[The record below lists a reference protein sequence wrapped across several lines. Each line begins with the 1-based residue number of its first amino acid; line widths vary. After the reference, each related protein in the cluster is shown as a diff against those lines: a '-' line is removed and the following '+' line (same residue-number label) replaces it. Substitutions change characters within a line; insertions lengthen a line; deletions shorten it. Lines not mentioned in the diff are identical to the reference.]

1 MKENKEVGKTS
12 IIRINDQIFAKAEY
26 LNPTGS
32 IKDRIAFWIMNRA
45 EEVGILHEGK
55 KVVEASSGNTAIS
68 FSYLC
73 SERGY
78 DMTVIM
84 PSNMSQER
92 KDLVKSY
99 GATLIETE
107 PGDFEGAIRLRNQMV
122 EEGYWSPMQFENP
135 QNIECHAKTT
145 AIEIWYQMEMN
156 VDVLVAGTGTGGT
169 IMGVG
174 GELKK
179 LNSSLRVVAVEP
191 KECPIMYN
199 SFYGTSLPVSK
210 VHGIQGIGDG
220 SKYLV
225 DLDMVD
231 EIILISTEEA
241 IQKVKELAEV
251 GISAGISAAAN
262 ILAAERVD
270 KPDQRTV
277 TFLCDDSSKYQSLI
291 DVKRSQVI
299 SV

>member
-1 MKENKEVGKTS
+1 MKEKNPVGATPLVKVK
-12 IIRINDQIFAKAEY
+12 DQIFAKAEY

-32 IKDRIAFWIMNRA
+32 IKDRIAVWIFDQA
-45 EEVGILHEGK
+45 EEDGTLHKGK

-225 DLDMVD
+225 ELDMVD

-291 DVKRSQVI
+291 DVKRSPVI

>member
-122 EEGYWSPMQFENP
+122 EEGYWSPMQFENL

-156 VDVLVAGTGTGGT
+156 VDILVAGTGTGGT

-225 DLDMVD
+225 ELDTVD

-291 DVKRSQVI
+291 DVKRSPVI

>member
-1 MKENKEVGKTS
+1 MKEKNRVGITPLVK
-12 IIRINDQIFAKAEY
+12 IKDQIFAKAEY

-32 IKDRIAFWIMNRA
+32 IKDRIAVWILDRA
-45 EEVGILHEGK
+45 EEDGILYKGK

-99 GATLIETE
+99 GSTLVETE

-145 AIEIWYQMEMN
+145 AVEIWYQMGMD

-179 LNSSLRVVAVEP
+179 LNSSFKVVAVEP

-199 SFYGTSLPVSK
+199 SFYGTNLPVSK

-220 SKYLV
+220 SKFLV
-225 DLDMVD
+225 ELDLVD
-231 EIILISTEEA
+231 EIVLISTEEA
-241 IQKVKELAEV
+241 IQKVIDLEKV

-262 ILAAERVD
+262 LLAAERLNIQ
-270 KPDQRTV
+270 DQRIV
-277 TFLCDDSSKYQSLI
+277 TFLCDDSTKYQSLI
-291 DVKRSQVI
+291 DVKRSP
-299 SV
+299 SVPV

>member
-1 MKENKEVGKTS
+1 MKEKNSVGVTPLVK
-12 IIRINDQIFAKAEY
+12 IKDQIFAKAEY

-32 IKDRIAFWIMNRA
+32 IKDRIAVWIFDRA
-45 EEVGILHEGK
+45 EEDGILHKGK

-145 AIEIWYQMEMN
+145 AVEIWYQMGMD
-156 VDVLVAGTGTGGT
+156 VDILVAGTGTGGT

-179 LNSSLRVVAVEP
+179 LNSSIRIIAVEP

-199 SFYGTSLPVSK
+199 SFYGTNLPVSK

-225 DLDMVD
+225 ELDLVD
-231 EIILISTEEA
+231 EIILISTDEA
-241 IQKVKELAEV
+241 IQKVKDLAED

-262 ILAAERVD
+262 ILAAERVTEQ
-270 KPDQRTV
+270 DQRTV
-277 TFLCDDSSKYQSLI
+277 TFLCDDSSKYQSMI
-291 DVKRSQVI
+291 EVKRSPAL

>member
-1 MKENKEVGKTS
+1 MKEKNPVGATPLVKVK
-12 IIRINDQIFAKAEY
+12 DQIFAKAEY

-32 IKDRIAFWIMNRA
+32 IKDRIAVWIFDRA
-45 EEVGILHEGK
+45 EEDGILHKGK

-225 DLDMVD
+225 ELDMVD

-241 IQKVKELAEV
+241 IQKVKELAEI

-291 DVKRSQVI
+291 DVKRSPVI

>member
-1 MKENKEVGKTS
+1 MKEKNPVGSTPLVKVK
-12 IIRINDQIFAKAEY
+12 DQIFAKAEY

-32 IKDRIAFWIMNRA
+32 IKDRIAVWIFDRA
-45 EEVGILHEGK
+45 EEDGILHKGK

-225 DLDMVD
+225 ELDMVD

-291 DVKRSQVI
+291 DVKRSPVI

>member
-1 MKENKEVGKTS
+1 MRKKSTVGETPLVK
-12 IIRINDQIFAKAEY
+12 IKNQIFAKAEY

-32 IKDRIAFWIMNRA
+32 IKDRIAAWIFDGA
-45 EEVGILHEGK
+45 ERDGILIPGK

-68 FSYLC
+68 FSFLC

-99 GATLIETE
+99 GATLIETD
-107 PGDFEGAIRLRNQMV
+107 PGDFEGAIKLRNEMV
-122 EEGYWSPMQFENP
+122 KSGYWSPMQFENP
-135 QNIECHAKTT
+135 QNIDCHAKTT
-145 AIEIWYQMEMN
+145 AIEIWHQMDGK

-174 GELKK
+174 TELKK
-179 LNSSLRVVAVEP
+179 LNSSLRVIAVEP
-191 KECPIMYN
+191 EECPIMFN
-199 SFYGTSLPVSK
+199 SFYGTSLPISK

-225 DLDMVD
+225 DLSFID
-231 EIILISTEEA
+231 EVILVSTKDA
-241 IQKVKELAEV
+241 IQKVKNLDAA

-262 ILAAERVD
+262 ILAAERCE
-270 KPDQRTV
+270 KLNERII
-277 TFLCDDSSKYQSLI
+277 TFLCDDSTKYQSLLN
-291 DVKRSQVI
+291 
-299 SV
+299 

>member
-1 MKENKEVGKTS
+1 MKEKNPVGSTPLIKVK
-12 IIRINDQIFAKAEY
+12 DQIFAKAEY

-32 IKDRIAFWIMNRA
+32 IKDRIAVWIFDRA
-45 EEVGILHEGK
+45 EEDGILHKGK

-191 KECPIMYN
+191 KECPVMYN

-225 DLDMVD
+225 ELDMVD

>member
-1 MKENKEVGKTS
+1 MRRKNSVGKTP
-12 IIRINDQIFAKAEY
+12 IVKIEDQIFAKAEY

-32 IKDRIAFWIMNRA
+32 IKDRIASWIFDLA
-45 EEVGILHEGK
+45 EQDGSLHKGK

-84 PSNMSQER
+84 PRNMSQER

-99 GATLIETE
+99 GATLLETE

-145 AIEIWYQMEMN
+145 AIEIWHQLDRD

-179 LNSSLRVVAVEP
+179 LNSSLRIIAVEP
-191 KECPIMYN
+191 EECPIMYN
-199 SFYGTSLPVSK
+199 AFYGTSLPVSK

-225 DLDMVD
+225 DLNLVD
-231 EIILISTEEA
+231 EVVLISTSDA
-241 IQKVKELAEV
+241 IQKVIELEKL

-262 ILAAERVD
+262 VLAATRARLPEERV
-270 KPDQRTV
+270 V
-277 TFLCDDSSKYQSLI
+277 TFLCDDSSKYQSMLGT
-291 DVKRSQVI
+291 KRS
-299 SV
+299 SVLSV

>member
-1 MKENKEVGKTS
+1 MKEKNPVGATPLVKVK
-12 IIRINDQIFAKAEY
+12 DQIFAKAEY

-32 IKDRIAFWIMNRA
+32 IKDRIAVWIFDRA
-45 EEVGILHEGK
+45 EEDGILHKGK

-225 DLDMVD
+225 ELDMVD

-270 KPDQRTV
+270 KPNQRTV

-291 DVKRSQVI
+291 DVKRSPVI

>member
-1 MKENKEVGKTS
+1 MKEKNPVGATPLVKVK
-12 IIRINDQIFAKAEY
+12 DQIFAKAEY

-32 IKDRIAFWIMNRA
+32 IKDRIAVWIFDRA
-45 EEVGILHEGK
+45 EEDGILHKGK

-145 AIEIWYQMEMN
+145 AIEIWYQMEMK

-225 DLDMVD
+225 ELDMVD

-270 KPDQRTV
+270 EPGQRTV

-291 DVKRSQVI
+291 DVKRSPVI

>member
-1 MKENKEVGKTS
+1 MKEKNPVGLTPLVK
-12 IIRINDQIFAKAEY
+12 IKDQIFAKAEY

-32 IKDRIAFWIMNRA
+32 IKDRIAVWILDRA
-45 EEVGILHEGK
+45 EEDGILHKGK

-73 SERGY
+73 FERGY

-99 GATLIETE
+99 GATLIETD
-107 PGDFEGAIRLRNQMV
+107 PGDFEGAIKLRNQMV
-122 EEGYWSPMQFENP
+122 GEEYWSPMQFENP

-145 AIEIWYQMEMN
+145 AVEIWYQMDMD

-179 LNSSLRVVAVEP
+179 LNSSLKVVAVEP

-199 SFYGTSLPVSK
+199 AFYGTSLPVSK

-225 DLDMVD
+225 ELDLVD
-231 EIILISTEEA
+231 EIVLISTEEA
-241 IQKVKELAEV
+241 IQKVIDLEKV

-262 ILAAERVD
+262 ILASERVTE
-270 KPDQRTV
+270 PGQRAV
-277 TFLCDDSSKYQSLI
+277 TFLCDDASKYQSMLE
-291 DVKRSQVI
+291 VKRSLVL

>member
-1 MKENKEVGKTS
+1 MRKKSTVGETPLIK
-12 IIRINDQIFAKAEY
+12 IKNQIFAKAEY

-32 IKDRIAFWIMNRA
+32 IKDRIATWIFDAA
-45 EEVGILHEGK
+45 ERDGILIPGK

-68 FSYLC
+68 FSFLC

-99 GATLIETE
+99 GATLIETD
-107 PGDFEGAIRLRNQMV
+107 PGDFEGAINLRNEMV
-122 EEGYWSPMQFENP
+122 KGGYWSPMQFENP
-135 QNIECHAKTT
+135 QNIDCHAKTT
-145 AIEIWYQMEMN
+145 AIEIWHQMDGR

-174 GELKK
+174 TELKK
-179 LNSSLRVVAVEP
+179 LNSSLRVIAVEP
-191 KECPIMYN
+191 EECPIMFN
-199 SFYGTSLPVSK
+199 SFYGTSLPISK

-225 DLDMVD
+225 DLSFID
-231 EIILISTEEA
+231 EVILVSTKDA
-241 IQKVKELAEV
+241 IQKVKNLDAA

-262 ILAAERVD
+262 ILAAERCE
-270 KPDQRTV
+270 KPNERII
-277 TFLCDDSSKYQSLI
+277 TFLCDDSTKYQSLI
-291 DVKRSQVI
+291 N
-299 SV
+299 

>member
-1 MKENKEVGKTS
+1 MKEKNLVGKTPLVK
-12 IIRINDQIFAKAEY
+12 IKDQIFAKAEY

-32 IKDRIAFWIMNRA
+32 IKDRIASWIFDRA
-45 EEVGILHEGK
+45 EEDGTLSKGK

-225 DLDMVD
+225 ELDTVD

>member
-1 MKENKEVGKTS
+1 MKEKNPVGLTPLVK
-12 IIRINDQIFAKAEY
+12 IKDQIFAKAEY

-32 IKDRIAFWIMNRA
+32 IKDRIAVWILDRA
-45 EEVGILHEGK
+45 EEDGILHKGK

-73 SERGY
+73 FERGY

-99 GATLIETE
+99 GATLIETD
-107 PGDFEGAIRLRNQMV
+107 PGDFEGAIKLRNQMV
-122 EEGYWSPMQFENP
+122 GEEYWSPMQFENP

-145 AIEIWYQMEMN
+145 AVEIWYQMDMD

-179 LNSSLRVVAVEP
+179 LNSSLKVVAVEP

-199 SFYGTSLPVSK
+199 TFYGTSLPVSK

-225 DLDMVD
+225 ELDLVD
-231 EIILISTEEA
+231 EIVLISTEEA
-241 IQKVKELAEV
+241 IQKVIDLEKV

-262 ILAAERVD
+262 ILAAERVTE
-270 KPDQRTV
+270 PGQRAV
-277 TFLCDDSSKYQSLI
+277 TFLCDDASKYQSMLE
-291 DVKRSQVI
+291 VKRSLVL

>member
-1 MKENKEVGKTS
+1 MKEKNPVGKTPLVK
-12 IIRINDQIFAKAEY
+12 IKDQIFAKAEY

-32 IKDRIAFWIMNRA
+32 IKDRIASWIFDRA
-45 EEVGILHEGK
+45 EEDGTLSKGK

-122 EEGYWSPMQFENP
+122 EEGYWSPMQFENL

-156 VDVLVAGTGTGGT
+156 VDILVAGTGTGGT

-225 DLDMVD
+225 ELDMVD

>member
-1 MKENKEVGKTS
+1 MKEKNPVGKTPLVK
-12 IIRINDQIFAKAEY
+12 IKDQIFAKAEY

-32 IKDRIAFWIMNRA
+32 IKDRIASWIFDRA
-45 EEVGILHEGK
+45 EEDGTLSKGK

-225 DLDMVD
+225 ELDMVD

-291 DVKRSQVI
+291 DVKRSPVI

>member
-1 MKENKEVGKTS
+1 MKEKNPVGATPLVKVK
-12 IIRINDQIFAKAEY
+12 DQIFAKAEY

-32 IKDRIAFWIMNRA
+32 IKDRIAVWIFDRA
-45 EEVGILHEGK
+45 EEDGILHKGK

-225 DLDMVD
+225 ELDMVD

>member
-1 MKENKEVGKTS
+1 MKEKNPVGSTPLIKVK
-12 IIRINDQIFAKAEY
+12 DQIFAKAEY

-32 IKDRIAFWIMNRA
+32 IKDRIAVWIFDRA
-45 EEVGILHEGK
+45 EEDGILHKGK

-225 DLDMVD
+225 ELDMVD

>member
-1 MKENKEVGKTS
+1 MKEKNPVGKTPLVK
-12 IIRINDQIFAKAEY
+12 IKDQIFAKAEY

-32 IKDRIAFWIMNRA
+32 IKDRIASWIFDRA
-45 EEVGILHEGK
+45 EEDGTLSKGK

-84 PSNMSQER
+84 PSNMSRER

-225 DLDMVD
+225 ELDMVD

-241 IQKVKELAEV
+241 IQKVKELAEL

-291 DVKRSQVI
+291 DVKRSPVI

>member
-1 MKENKEVGKTS
+1 MKEKNPVGKTPLVK
-12 IIRINDQIFAKAEY
+12 IKDQIFAKAEY

-32 IKDRIAFWIMNRA
+32 IKDRIASWIFDRA
-45 EEVGILHEGK
+45 EEDGTLSKGK

-225 DLDMVD
+225 ELDMVD

>member
-1 MKENKEVGKTS
+1 MKEKNPVGKTPLVK
-12 IIRINDQIFAKAEY
+12 IKDQIFAKAEY

-32 IKDRIAFWIMNRA
+32 IKDRIASWIFDRA
-45 EEVGILHEGK
+45 EEDGILSKGK

-122 EEGYWSPMQFENP
+122 EEGYWSPMQFENL

-156 VDVLVAGTGTGGT
+156 VDILVAGTGTGGT

-225 DLDMVD
+225 ELDTVD

-291 DVKRSQVI
+291 DVKRSPVI

>member
-1 MKENKEVGKTS
+1 MKEKNPVGVTPLVK
-12 IIRINDQIFAKAEY
+12 IKDQIFAKAEY

-32 IKDRIAFWIMNRA
+32 IKDRIAVWILDRA
-45 EEVGILHEGK
+45 EEDGILHKGK

-99 GATLIETE
+99 GATLVETE

-145 AIEIWYQMEMN
+145 AVEIWYQMDMD

-174 GELKK
+174 GELKR
-179 LNSSLRVVAVEP
+179 LNSSLKVVAVEP

-199 SFYGTSLPVSK
+199 AFYGTSLPVSK

-225 DLDMVD
+225 ELDLVD
-231 EIILISTEEA
+231 EIVLISTEEA

-262 ILAAERVD
+262 ILAAERVSD
-270 KPDQRTV
+270 LDQRTV
-277 TFLCDDSSKYQSLI
+277 TFLCDDSSKYQSLM
-291 DVKRSQVI
+291 DMKRSSVI
-299 SV
+299 PV

>member
-1 MKENKEVGKTS
+1 MKEKEAGKTP
-12 IIRINDQIFAKAEY
+12 IVLIKDQIFAKAEY

-32 IKDRIAFWIMNRA
+32 IKDRIAFWIMDKA
-45 EEVGILHEGK
+45 EEDGTLHKGK

-73 SERGY
+73 SKRGY
-78 DMTVIM
+78 EMTVIM

-99 GATLIETE
+99 GVNLIETD
-107 PGDFEGAIRLRNQMV
+107 PGDFEGAINLRNKMV

-135 QNIECHAKTT
+135 QNIECHSKTT
-145 AIEIWYQMEMN
+145 AIEIWYQMDMD

-179 LNSSLRVVAVEP
+179 LNSSIRIIAVEP

-225 DLDMVD
+225 DLDLID
-231 EIILISTEEA
+231 EVVLVSTEEA
-241 IQKVKELAEV
+241 IEKVKELEAR

-262 ILAAERVD
+262 IFAAERSTLPEERVI
-270 KPDQRTV
+270 
-277 TFLCDDSSKYQSLI
+277 TFLCDDSTKYQTILNM
-291 DVKRSQVI
+291 KRSDVL

>member
-1 MKENKEVGKTS
+1 MKEKNPVGATPLVK
-12 IIRINDQIFAKAEY
+12 IKDQIFAKAEY

-32 IKDRIAFWIMNRA
+32 IKDRIASWIFDRA
-45 EEVGILHEGK
+45 EEDGTLSKGK

-145 AIEIWYQMEMN
+145 AIEIWYQMEMK

-225 DLDMVD
+225 ELDTVD
-231 EIILISTEEA
+231 EIILVSTEEA

>member
-1 MKENKEVGKTS
+1 MKEKKTVGKTP
-12 IIRINDQIFAKAEY
+12 IIKIKDQIFAKAEY

-32 IKDRIAFWIMNRA
+32 IKDRIATWIMDKA
-45 EEVGILHEGK
+45 EESGDLYEGK
-55 KVVEASSGNTAIS
+55 KIVEASSGNTAIS

-73 SERGY
+73 YKRGY

-92 KDLVKSY
+92 KDLVKTY
-99 GATLIETE
+99 GANLIETE
-107 PGDFEGAIRLRNQMV
+107 PGDFEGAIKLRNQMV
-122 EEGYWSPMQFENP
+122 EEGYWSPMQFENL
-135 QNIECHAKTT
+135 QNIECHSSTT
-145 AIEIWYQMEMN
+145 AIEIWYQMDMD

-174 GELKK
+174 RELRN
-179 LNSSLRVVAVEP
+179 LNSSLRIIAVEP
-191 KECPIMYN
+191 AECPIMYN

-225 DLDMVD
+225 DLGLLDGVV
-231 EIILISTEEA
+231 LISTEEA
-241 IQKVKELAEV
+241 IQKVIDLEKV

-262 ILAAERVD
+262 ILAAERSAL
-270 KPDQRTV
+270 PGERAI
-277 TFLCDDSSKYQSLI
+277 TFLCDDSSKYESMI
-291 DVKRSQVI
+291 EPKRS
-299 SV
+299 SVLSV

>member
-1 MKENKEVGKTS
+1 MKEKNPVGSTPLVK
-12 IIRINDQIFAKAEY
+12 IKDQIFAKAEY

-32 IKDRIAFWIMNRA
+32 IKDRIAVWIFDRA
-45 EEVGILHEGK
+45 EEDGILHKGK

-99 GATLIETE
+99 GATLIETG
-107 PGDFEGAIRLRNQMV
+107 PGDFEGAIRLRNRMV

-191 KECPIMYN
+191 KECPVMYN

-225 DLDMVD
+225 ELDMVD

>member
-1 MKENKEVGKTS
+1 MKEKNPVGATPLVKVK
-12 IIRINDQIFAKAEY
+12 DQIFAKAEY

-32 IKDRIAFWIMNRA
+32 IKDRIAVWIFDRA
-45 EEVGILHEGK
+45 EEDGILHKGK

-145 AIEIWYQMEMN
+145 AIEIWYQMEMK

-225 DLDMVD
+225 ELDMVD

-241 IQKVKELAEV
+241 IQKVKELADV

-291 DVKRSQVI
+291 DVKRSPVI

>member
-1 MKENKEVGKTS
+1 MKENKKVGKTP

-32 IKDRIAFWIMNRA
+32 IKDRIAFWIMDRA
-45 EEVGILHEGK
+45 EEEGILHKGK

-68 FSYLC
+68 FSYIC

-99 GATLIETE
+99 GATLIETD
-107 PGDFEGAIRLRNQMV
+107 PGDFEGAIRLRNRMV
-122 EEGYWSPMQFENP
+122 DEGYWSPMQFENP
-135 QNIECHAKTT
+135 QNVECHSKTT
-145 AIEIWYQMEMN
+145 AIEIWYQMDMD

-174 GELKK
+174 KELKK
-179 LNSSLRVVAVEP
+179 LNSAIKIIAVEP
-191 KECPIMYN
+191 EECPVMYN

-225 DLDMVD
+225 DLDFVD
-231 EIILISTEEA
+231 EIVLVRTEDA
-241 IQKVKELAEV
+241 IQKVKDLDKSN
-251 GISAGISAAAN
+251 ISAGISAAAN
-262 ILAAERVD
+262 ILASERSV
-270 KPDQRTV
+270 KPGERII

-291 DVKRSQVI
+291 DVKRSPLP

>member
-1 MKENKEVGKTS
+1 MKEKNAVGSTPLIK
-12 IIRINDQIFAKAEY
+12 IKNQIFAKAEY

-32 IKDRIAFWIMNRA
+32 IKDRIAVWIMDRA
-45 EEVGILHEGK
+45 EEDGILCRGK

-73 SERGY
+73 SKRGY

-107 PGDFEGAIRLRNQMV
+107 PGDFEGAIKLRNRMV
-122 EEGYWSPMQFENP
+122 EEGYWSPMQFENQ
-135 QNIECHAKTT
+135 QNIECHSETT
-145 AIEIWYQMEMN
+145 AIEIWYQMEGD

-174 GELKK
+174 KELRK
-179 LNSSLRVVAVEP
+179 LNSALRIIAVEP
-191 KECPIMYN
+191 AECPIMYN
-199 SFYGTSLPVSK
+199 AFYGTSLPVSK

-225 DLDMVD
+225 DLSLVD
-231 EIILISTEEA
+231 EVVLISTEEA
-241 IQKVKELAEV
+241 IQKVIELKEA

-262 ILAAERVD
+262 VLAAE
-270 KPDQRTV
+270 KSASPEEKIV
-277 TFLCDDSSKYQSLI
+277 TFLCDDSSKYQSMI
-291 DVKRSQVI
+291 DPKRSPVI

>member
-1 MKENKEVGKTS
+1 MKEKNPVGSTPLIKVK
-12 IIRINDQIFAKAEY
+12 DQIFAKAEY

-32 IKDRIAFWIMNRA
+32 IKDRIAVWIFDRA
-45 EEVGILHEGK
+45 EEDGILHKGK

-107 PGDFEGAIRLRNQMV
+107 PGDFEGAIRLRNLMV

-191 KECPIMYN
+191 KECPVMYN

-225 DLDMVD
+225 ELDTVD

-241 IQKVKELAEV
+241 IQKVKELAEL

>member
-1 MKENKEVGKTS
+1 MKEKNPVGATPLVKVK
-12 IIRINDQIFAKAEY
+12 DQIFAKAEY

-32 IKDRIAFWIMNRA
+32 IKDRIAVWIFDRA
-45 EEVGILHEGK
+45 EEDGILHKGK

-145 AIEIWYQMEMN
+145 AIEIWYQMEMK

-225 DLDMVD
+225 ELDTVD

-291 DVKRSQVI
+291 DVKRSPVI

>member
-1 MKENKEVGKTS
+1 MKEKNPVGKTPLVK
-12 IIRINDQIFAKAEY
+12 IKGQIFAKAEY

-32 IKDRIAFWIMNRA
+32 IKDRIASWIFDRA
-45 EEVGILHEGK
+45 EEDGSLYNGK

-84 PSNMSQER
+84 PSNMSRER
-92 KDLVKSY
+92 KELVKSY
-99 GATLIETE
+99 GATLIETD

-122 EEGYWSPMQFENP
+122 EGGYWSPMQFENP

-145 AIEIWYQMEMN
+145 AVEIWYQMNMD

-179 LNSSLRVVAVEP
+179 LNSSLRVIAVEP
-191 KECPIMYN
+191 EECPIMYN
-199 SFYGTSLPVSK
+199 AFYGTSLPVSK
-210 VHGIQGIGDG
+210 IHGIQGIGDG

-225 DLDMVD
+225 DLDLVD
-231 EIILISTEEA
+231 GIVLISTEDA
-241 IQKVKELAEV
+241 ILKVKDLAKK

-262 ILAAERVD
+262 ILAAERSTSSGE
-270 KPDQRTV
+270 RTV
-277 TFLCDDSSKYQSLI
+277 TFLCDDSSKYQSMLE
-291 DVKRSQVI
+291 VKRSAVL

>member
-1 MKENKEVGKTS
+1 
-12 IIRINDQIFAKAEY
+12 
-26 LNPTGS
+26 
-32 IKDRIAFWIMNRA
+32 
-45 EEVGILHEGK
+45 
-55 KVVEASSGNTAIS
+55 
-68 FSYLC
+68 
-73 SERGY
+73 
-78 DMTVIM
+78 M

-145 AIEIWYQMEMN
+145 AIEIWYQMEMK

-225 DLDMVD
+225 ELDMVD

-241 IQKVKELAEV
+241 IQRVKELAEV

-270 KPDQRTV
+270 EPGQRTV

>member
-1 MKENKEVGKTS
+1 MKEKNPVGATPLVKVK
-12 IIRINDQIFAKAEY
+12 DQIFAKAEY

-32 IKDRIAFWIMNRA
+32 IKDRIAVWIFDRA
-45 EEVGILHEGK
+45 EEDGILHKGK

-73 SERGY
+73 SESGY

-225 DLDMVD
+225 ELDMVD

-291 DVKRSQVI
+291 DVKRSPVI

>member
-1 MKENKEVGKTS
+1 MKENKEVGKTP

-225 DLDMVD
+225 ELDTVD
-231 EIILISTEEA
+231 EIILVSTEEA

>member
-1 MKENKEVGKTS
+1 MKEKNPVGKTPLVK
-12 IIRINDQIFAKAEY
+12 IKDQIFAKAEY

-32 IKDRIAFWIMNRA
+32 IKDRIASWIFDRA
-45 EEVGILHEGK
+45 EEDGTLSKGK

-84 PSNMSQER
+84 PSNMSRER

-225 DLDMVD
+225 ELDMVD

-291 DVKRSQVI
+291 DVKRSPVI

>member
-1 MKENKEVGKTS
+1 MKENKEVGKTP

-225 DLDMVD
+225 DLDTVD